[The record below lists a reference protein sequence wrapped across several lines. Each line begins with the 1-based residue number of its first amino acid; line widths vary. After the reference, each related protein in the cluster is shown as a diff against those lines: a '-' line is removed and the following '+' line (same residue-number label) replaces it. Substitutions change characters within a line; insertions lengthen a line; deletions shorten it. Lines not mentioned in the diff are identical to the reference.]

1 MDRFVRANPRTVA
14 GLFVLTLLVG
24 FGAGMLLGQSLS
36 LKEPGAD
43 VAQAPPASSEPAAP
57 LAAATPLGAR
67 SVPGAMV
74 LPLPAAPTVRFE
86 QLTARIPKY
95 RSRARPPA
103 SIAAPEATRTE
114 ARAVRPPSAATGP
127 RIAIVLDD
135 LGPSRTAAARAIA
148 LDPAVTLAFLPYAE
162 DVASQAARARAAGH
176 EVLLHMPMEPIA
188 GSNNN
193 PGPNALLIALDQGE
207 IVRRMRWAMDRVPGA
222 VGFNNHM
229 GSLVTADRH
238 IMALIMAEAK
248 ARGLMF
254 LDSRTSPKTV
264 AIAAADRQ
272 GLPRAARDV
281 FLDNEMIAEK
291 IAAQLAETER
301 VARRRGGAI
310 AIGHPHTV
318 TLEVLERWIPDARAR
333 GFILV
338 PISAMAKVAVSA
350 TATPTALAAPKSP
363 AWTTPSSRRQLTETA
378 GDGAD

>member
-24 FGAGMLLGQSLS
+24 FGAGMLPGQSLS

-43 VAQAPPASSEPAAP
+43 VAQAPPTPSEPAAP
-57 LAAATPLGAR
+57 SVAAAPSGAR
-67 SVPGAMV
+67 SVPSAMV

-103 SIAAPEATRTE
+103 SIAAPEARRTE

-148 LDPAVTLAFLPYAE
+148 LDPAITLAFLPYAE

-188 GSNNN
+188 GPNNN

-207 IVRRMRWAMDRVPGA
+207 IVRRFRWAMDRVPGA

-333 GFILV
+333 GFILA
-338 PISAMAKVAVSA
+338 PISAMAKVATPV
-350 TATPTALAAPKSP
+350 TATPVAL
-363 AWTTPSSRRQLTETA
+363 TTPQVASPVEQ
-378 GDGAD
+378 

>member
-43 VAQAPPASSEPAAP
+43 VAQAPPAQSEPAAP
-57 LAAATPLGAR
+57 SVAAAPLGAR
-67 SVPGAMV
+67 SVPKAMV
-74 LPLPAAPTVRFE
+74 LPLPAAPTVAFAQLAPRF
-86 QLTARIPKY
+86 PKY
-95 RSRARPPA
+95 RSRAPRPAPVTV
-103 SIAAPEATRTE
+103 PEA
-114 ARAVRPPSAATGP
+114 VLPQSAATGP

-148 LDPAVTLAFLPYAE
+148 LDPAITLAFLPYAE
-162 DVASQAARARAAGH
+162 DVASQAAQARTAGH
-176 EVLLHMPMEPIA
+176 EVLLHMPMEPIE
-188 GSNNN
+188 GPNNN
-193 PGPNALLIALDQGE
+193 PGPNALLISLDQGE

-238 IMALIMAEAK
+238 IMSLVMAEAK

-272 GLPRAARDV
+272 GLARAARDV
-281 FLDNEMIAEK
+281 FLDNEIIAEN
-291 IAAQLAETER
+291 IAARLAETER

-310 AIGHPHTV
+310 AIGHPHSV

-333 GFILV
+333 GFVLA
-338 PISAMAKVAVSA
+338 PISAMAKVATPA
-350 TATPTALAAPKSP
+350 TATPVALTAPQAASP
-363 AWTTPSSRRQLTETA
+363 VEQ
-378 GDGAD
+378 